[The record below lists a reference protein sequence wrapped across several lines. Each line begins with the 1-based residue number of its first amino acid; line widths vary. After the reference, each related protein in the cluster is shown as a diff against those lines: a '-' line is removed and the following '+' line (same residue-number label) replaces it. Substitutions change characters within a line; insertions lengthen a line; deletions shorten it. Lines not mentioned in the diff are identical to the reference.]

1 MKALISILF
10 GTWMLALC
18 GGLQAQTKVITTSDP
33 IFTRAELDQMLAP
46 IALYPDTV
54 LSHILIAATYPL
66 EVVQADR
73 WARANRHLDPEAA
86 VNAAALEGWDPSV
99 AALVAFPDILAR
111 MSDDLTWTQN
121 LGDAFLADEER
132 MMDAIQNLR
141 EKAYASG
148 NLKKMKHVKVH
159 RENQIIIIEPTKE
172 RVVYVPYYDTRVVYG
187 HWWWDSYPPIYWH
200 APSTYVQIGGF
211 FWGPRITLGPTFFFS
226 SVHWPQ
232 RRIVVIDYRHQKH
245 PHFYSSRKI
254 AHYHGARP
262 WQHNPVHRHNIVYR
276 SEPVR
281 QRYSNHS
288 GTRRFSNEWR
298 NEHRAPERKVEH
310 RAPDRKGPDHRG
322 DNRRDQDRTSFR
334 DGKRDPNVHN
344 NRSDRDTAKHIE
356 QRRDQAPGQR
366 REFTQEERQRRA
378 EHVRERLASNGR
390 IERTEGNRPA
400 EQRAPAAQ
408 ERRDNPERRASQ
420 ERRDHNVG
428 TRNTNVRQDEQRPR
442 PNAGGETRREQTR
455 STPPPQN
462 VDRGQQ
468 VKQRREQA
476 PSRREI
482 TRESTPRV
490 EPSRRMDTPA
500 RQERVQPPPR
510 VQQQVQQ
517 PQRRFDQPSRHQA
530 PSNPR
535 PAEHQR
541 RFER

>member
-159 RENQIIIIEPTKE
+159 RENQIIIIEPAKE

-187 HWWWDSYPPIYWH
+187 NWWWDSYPPVYWH

-211 FWGPRITLGPTFFFS
+211 FWGPRITLGHSFFFS

-232 RRIVVIDYRHQKH
+232 RRIVVIDYHNHKH
-245 PHFYSSRKI
+245 PHFYSGRKI

-262 WQHNPVHRHNIVYR
+262 WHHNPVHRHNIVYR

-281 QRYSNHS
+281 QRYSNHA

-298 NEHRAPERKVEH
+298 NEHRT
-310 RAPDRKGPDHRG
+310 PDRKAPDHRG
-322 DNRRDQDRTSFR
+322 DQNRTSFR
-334 DGKRDPNVHN
+334 DGKRDPKDLHN
-344 NRSDRDTAKHIE
+344 NHRDRDTAKHIE

-408 ERRDNPERRASQ
+408 ERRDNPERRASL
-420 ERRDHNVG
+420 ERRDNNVG

-442 PNAGGETRREQTR
+442 PNAEAETRRTQFQR
-455 STPPPQN
+455 PQPPQN
-462 VDRGQQ
+462 NDRGQ
-468 VKQRREQA
+468 VEQRREQA
-476 PSRREI
+476 PARQEVNREPPRRIE
-482 TRESTPRV
+482 
-490 EPSRRMDTPA
+490 TPA

-510 VQQQVQQ
+510 VQQPSRVQ
-517 PQRRFDQPSRHQA
+517 PERRFEQPSRSHRETHN
-530 PSNPR
+530 NPR